1 MNRRS
6 FRSPLARALGLGSA
20 KSGAQHW
27 WAQRVSAIA
36 LVPLCLWFVVS
47 IVTHAGSDYA
57 VFVAWIR
64 TPLATSCMILL
75 LVALFHHSALGLQV
89 VIEDYVHSGVRF
101 VVIILVRF
109 GCYGLTV
116 IGIVATLLIAFRG

>member
-57 VFVAWIR
+57 VFAAWIR
-64 TPLATSCMILL
+64 TPLAASCMILL

-116 IGIVATLLIAFRG
+116 IGIVATLLIAFSG